1 MRIPVSRK
9 TRQGKANSKLVS
21 ATSTNSTNFVVSAN
35 SASTASR
42 SASFTSSTCTKG
54 SCSTV
59 D

>member
-21 ATSTNSTNFVVSAN
+21 ATSTNFVVSAN

-42 SASFTSSTCTKG
+42 SVAFTSSTCTKG